1 MAKKALKEVT
11 KDLLSKSVRA
21 GEPAL
26 SVQERGGAGE
36 APGVS
41 PFAARMLEE
50 ISGKPGSPDSQLS
63 ALVESVAAHLG
74 DKEMEKAQLNDF
86 LTLLLDTDPTLKEE
100 ILSGLADLK

>member
-1 MAKKALKEVT
+1 MAKRALKEAI
-11 KDLLSKSVRA
+11 KGLRSKSVRV

-26 SVQERGGAGE
+26 GADERGAVGGAPE
-36 APGVS
+36 VS

-50 ISGKPGSPDSQLS
+50 TIGKPGSPESQLS

-74 DKEMEKAQLNDF
+74 DQEVEKTQLHDF